1 MWMLALITVSTVTLY
16 SVKVSVCGAYIQG
29 GPSHLSLTTLLSE
42 EYLLLH
48 QKANQMIHPAILWQ
62 QIYPK
67 DISVPVHIRCRSI

>member
-1 MWMLALITVSTVTLY
+1 MWKAMLTGE
-16 SVKVSVCGAYIQG
+16 VSVCGAWIIAAYIQG